1 MKRTRKQVVLAI
13 GVVFCLS
20 LVIIALAQDK
30 ATVQIMPSNT
40 YGNYLANAE
49 GMSLY
54 LYTSDSKGASTCTG
68 DCATTWPPLTT
79 AGQPLT
85 GKLAGAKGKLGTIKR
100 SDGSMQ
106 VTYNG
111 MPLYTYSG
119 DQKSG
124 DTNGEGLGGV
134 WYLVSPQGTAIKSK
148 VAPSGGAASGGAS
161 GGAVSGGASGG
172 AMSGGSQ
179 SGAASGY

>member
-1 MKRTRKQVVLAI
+1 MKRTRKQVVLAVV
-13 GVVFCLS
+13 GVLCLS
-20 LVIIALAQDK
+20 LVIFALAQQK

-54 LYTSDSKGASTCTG
+54 LYTPDSQGTSTCTG
-68 DCATTWPPLTT
+68 DCATKWPPLTT
-79 AGQPLT
+79 AGQPLA
-85 GKLAGAKGKLGTIKR
+85 GKLAGAKGELGTIKR
-100 SDGSMQ
+100 SDGTMQ

-134 WYLVSPQGTAIKSK
+134 WYLVSPQGTAIKSP
-148 VAPSGGAASGGAS
+148 VASSGGAS

-172 AMSGGSQ
+172 AASGGSQ
-179 SGAASGY
+179 SGAASGGY